1 MIHTSS
7 SSKRKF
13 TKKVVREIF
22 IKGHENSFWDFFFFK
37 CSWSLLEAEVT
48 FVFLILGEMEM
59 PHVILFG

>member
-1 MIHTSS
+1 MKIASG
-7 SSKRKF
+7 
-13 TKKVVREIF
+13 I
-22 IKGHENSFWDFFFFK
+22 FFFK